1 MDFDDGDDWE
11 DAVIVGSLF
20 NEMTE
25 EESEEEEEKKRKKKE
40 KEMLETDEPE
50 KEYDDE
56 DY

>member
-1 MDFDDGDDWE
+1 MDFDEFDEWE
-11 DAVIVGSLF
+11 DAVEIGSFF
-20 NEMTE
+20 NEMME
-25 EESEEEEEKKRKKKE
+25 EESEEEDEKKRTKKE